1 MATAATYEDI
11 VYKVRGRT
19 AWIIINRPKVHND
32 EGAFKVAM
40 SRAAAALEL
49 SCFAYLCLPH
59 RRSDKARLISTY
71 PRPWT
76 DHYLNN
82 HYERLDPVIR
92 RALQVT
98 KPFEW
103 GAGIE
108 SGKLSDIQRQLFE
121 DAATFGIRYGFTIPM
136 RQLRRVP

>member
-1 MATAATYEDI
+1 MCS
-11 VYKVRGRT
+11 RG
-19 AWIIINRPKVHND
+19 IG
-32 EGAFKVAM
+32 EGADERAFNAAM

-82 HYERLDPVIR
+82 H
-92 RALQVT
+92 
-98 KPFEW
+98 
-103 GAGIE
+103 
-108 SGKLSDIQRQLFE
+108 
-121 DAATFGIRYGFTIPM
+121 
-136 RQLRRVP
+136 